1 MRIHRRPAHI
11 GREEHP
17 VGSLAGCP
25 GCQEHVARL
34 TRSSTTDR
42 PNTRELALWL
52 ALIAIAIVATAIVA
66 TT

>member
-25 GCQEHVARL
+25 GCQDYISRL
-34 TRSSTTDR
+34 ATRTPR
-42 PNTRELALWL
+42 PNTLELALWL
-52 ALIAIAIVATAIVA
+52 TLIALAIAAALRLG
-66 TT
+66 

>member
-25 GCQEHVARL
+25 GCQDYVTRR
-34 TRSSTTDR
+34 TRSPS
-42 PNTRELALWL
+42 PNPLELALWL
-52 ALIAIAIVATAIVA
+52 SLIAVAIAATAIVA
-66 TT
+66 AT